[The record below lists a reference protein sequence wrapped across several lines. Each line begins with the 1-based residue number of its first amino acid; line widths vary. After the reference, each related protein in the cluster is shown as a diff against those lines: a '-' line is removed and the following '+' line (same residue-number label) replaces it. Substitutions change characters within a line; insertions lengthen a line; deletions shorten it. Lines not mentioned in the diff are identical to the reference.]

1 MADID
6 VSFVMTVYNKAYYLP
21 SVLKALLNQ
30 TGLKNPEYIFVDDV
44 STDESVQII
53 REATAGLKNVQIV
66 VNDQNSGISR
76 TTNKAIALAHGEYT
90 RLLDSDDIFP
100 LDSTEVLLDLARSN
114 NADMVYG
121 CFTKTGKEPQD
132 LTDCKLEDFTYKYNP
147 DALDAVLHG
156 RFTRMGQLIKTSVLK
171 AAGGADERA
180 FIQDESLPL
189 RVALHAHGAIKMSAN
204 VVLVPKEIGNFSGNK
219 LQLDNDRFMAYYFML
234 ADNRDTLP
242 KDKLALMNLRAVS
255 AYWKM
260 VKKTHKFPY
269 LHWGFK
275 KYLEAK
281 LLRPQPNMAV
291 LQKMYGRFMGLKNI
305 RR

>member
-1 MADID
+1 MDID

-30 TGLKNPEYIFVDDV
+30 TGVKNPEYIFVDDG
-44 STDESVQII
+44 SSDESVEII
-53 REATAGLKNVQIV
+53 REAVKGLPNVQIV
-66 VNDQNSGISR
+66 VNEKNMGISR
-76 TTNKAIALAHGEYT
+76 TTNKARALSHGEYT

-100 LDSTEVLLDLARSN
+100 LDSTEVLLDLAKSN

-121 CFTKTGKEPQD
+121 CFTKTGKKPQE
-132 LTDCKLEDFTYKYNP
+132 LTNCKLEDFTYKYNP
-147 DALDAVLHG
+147 DALDAVLKG
-156 RFTRMGQLIKTSVLK
+156 RFTRMGQLIKTAVLQSS
-171 AAGGADERA
+171 GGADERV

-189 RVALHAHGAIKMSAN
+189 RVAQKAHGAIKMSAN
-204 VVLVPKEIGNFSGNK
+204 VVLVPQELGNFSGNK

-234 ADNRDTLP
+234 ADNLDTLP
-242 KDKLALMNLRAVS
+242 KDKLALLYARAVS

-269 LHWGFK
+269 LHAAFK
-275 KYLEAK
+275 TYLMTK
-281 LLRPQPNMAV
+281 LFKPQPNMV
-291 LQKMYGRFMGLKNI
+291 WLQAAYGKFMGLKGI